1 MDFGKAN
8 AIAIKDMKEVFSSIS
23 IYGPMIGVPL
33 FFAIVLPVLTF
44 YVAEYAAPGIASR
57 FISAVN
63 VHVANVGSFAFM
75 SFFSV
80 SILGP
85 IFLTLPI
92 ITASVIAADS
102 FAGEKERK
110 TAEALLTTP
119 LSNFELMLGKILA
132 SFIPTVLLTFAIF
145 AIYGITTNYL
155 SYSAF
160 HTAIL
165 PTAPWLMMIALT
177 PFLAMAAIGVVVL
190 VSAHVKGVKEA
201 QQISTLLILPLLV
214 MPFMAIFGFAELTVS
229 FIAGLIIAVGIIDA
243 IVIYIGVKKFERE
256 NLV

>member
-1 MDFGKAN
+1 
-8 AIAIKDMKEVFSSIS
+8 
-23 IYGPMIGVPL
+23 
-33 FFAIVLPVLTF
+33 
-44 YVAEYAAPGIASR
+44 
-57 FISAVN
+57 
-63 VHVANVGSFAFM
+63 
-75 SFFSV
+75 
-80 SILGP
+80 
-85 IFLTLPI
+85 
-92 ITASVIAADS
+92 
-102 FAGEKERK
+102 
-110 TAEALLTTP
+110 
-119 LSNFELMLGKILA
+119 LA

>member
-1 MDFGKAN
+1 
-8 AIAIKDMKEVFSSIS
+8 
-23 IYGPMIGVPL
+23 IGVPL

-160 HTAIL
+160 HTTIL

-190 VSAHVKGVKEA
+190 ISAHVKGVKEA

-243 IVIYIGVKKFERE
+243 FVIYVGVKKFERE